1 MSDIAR
7 YYDRDANP
15 DGRVFHGVPLADI
28 ETSHWETLPQ
38 WLRDSVDASG
48 LYRKTKPGTGKATAA
63 PAPVVSEA
71 PAATK
76 KDG

>member
-28 ETSHWETLPQ
+28 PQPQWDTLPT
-38 WLRDSVDASG
+38 WLQESVDASG
-48 LYRKTKPGTGKATAA
+48 LYKKSKPTGKAD
-63 PAPVVSEA
+63 PK
-71 PAATK
+71 PAAQ
-76 KDG
+76 KDEAR